1 MWIRDLVDLIY
12 FEHAII
18 RVRLSEV
25 RDLTSECEETAIR
38 KLAEIHDFVVNW
50 HAKIEDKYLF
60 PLIPER
66 TKPLSNDHRL
76 IEKFGN
82 SVIRE
87 RRKDWVSRYV
97 DVVIDHNRNE
107 EVLVLEDLRPL
118 ASGLLEKVLREAEG
132 FPNYSRI
139 TGLILDRVF
148 PS

>member
-1 MWIRDLVDLIY
+1 LWIKDLVDLIY

-25 RDLTSECEETAIR
+25 RDLMSECEETAFR
-38 KLAEIHDFVVNW
+38 KLAEIHDLVVNW

-60 PLIPER
+60 PLLPER
-66 TKPLSNDHRL
+66 TRPLSNDHRL

-97 DVVIDHNRNE
+97 DVVINHNRNE

-118 ASGLLEKVLREAEG
+118 TSGLLEKVLKEAEG

>member
-1 MWIRDLVDLIY
+1 LWIKDLVDLIY

-25 RDLTSECEETAIR
+25 RDLMSECEEAAFR
-38 KLAEIHDFVVNW
+38 KLAEMHDLVVNW

-60 PLIPER
+60 PLLPER

-97 DVVIDHNRNE
+97 DVVINHNRNE

-118 ASGLLEKVLREAEG
+118 TSGLLEEVLKEAEG

>member
-12 FEHAII
+12 LEHAII

-25 RDLTSECEETAIR
+25 RDLMSECEKTAFR

-60 PLIPER
+60 PLLPER
-66 TKPLSNDHRL
+66 TRPLSNDHLL

-87 RRKDWVSRYV
+87 KRKDWVSRYV

-118 ASGLLEKVLREAEG
+118 TSGLLEKVLKEAEG

>member
-1 MWIRDLVDLIY
+1 MWIKDLVDLIY
-12 FEHAII
+12 FGHAII

-25 RDLTSECEETAIR
+25 RDLMSECKETAFR
-38 KLAEIHDFVVNW
+38 KLAEIHDLVVNW

-60 PLIPER
+60 PLLPER

-97 DVVIDHNRNE
+97 DVVINHNRNE

-118 ASGLLEKVLREAEG
+118 TSGSQKMGVKGAGKPRPPG
-132 FPNYSRI
+132 RGGSQI
-139 TGLILDRVF
+139 QIL

>member
-12 FEHAII
+12 LEHAII

-25 RDLTSECEETAIR
+25 RDLMSECEKTAFR

-60 PLIPER
+60 PLLPER
-66 TKPLSNDHRL
+66 TRPLSNDHLL

>member
-1 MWIRDLVDLIY
+1 LWIKDLVDLIY

-18 RVRLSEV
+18 RVRLSEI
-25 RDLTSECEETAIR
+25 RDLMSECEETAFR
-38 KLAEIHDFVVNW
+38 KLAEVHDFVVNW

-60 PLIPER
+60 PLLPER

-97 DVVIDHNRNE
+97 DIVINHNRNE

-118 ASGLLEKVLREAEG
+118 TSGLLEKVLREAEG

>member
-1 MWIRDLVDLIY
+1 LWIRDLVDLIY

-25 RDLTSECEETAIR
+25 MDLMSECEETAFR
-38 KLAEIHDFVVNW
+38 KLAEVHHFVVNW

-60 PLIPER
+60 PLLPER

-97 DVVIDHNRNE
+97 DVVINHNRNE
-107 EVLVLEDLRPL
+107 EVLALEDLRPL
-118 ASGLLEKVLREAEG
+118 TSGLLEKVLKEAEG

-139 TGLILDRVF
+139 TGLILDRVI